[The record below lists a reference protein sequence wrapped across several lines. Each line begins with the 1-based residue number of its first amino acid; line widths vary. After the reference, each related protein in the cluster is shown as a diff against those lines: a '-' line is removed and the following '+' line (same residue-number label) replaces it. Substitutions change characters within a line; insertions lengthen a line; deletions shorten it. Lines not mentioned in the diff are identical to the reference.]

1 MSLIPDEAKQ
11 GSQPSPA
18 RKLHKKFLR
27 TSTLPRCSRQ
37 THFTDLLKRVPYDEI
52 DSVLTWLAK
61 QPPNVRQLTSSL
73 FAKQFDELLGKK
85 RADLADYPVSPM
97 ARQLADVIDQKAERV
112 EPEFVQHAIDNYEK
126 FLEFLREQ
134 PEEIAKVV
142 YDQLPPPKDF
152 VALWFGKIVPAYSPK
167 FRKFDVMHP
176 KFQQL
181 ILKLSEGQPRAI
193 LKVVI
198 RYNEKYQALVD
209 KRLDIK

>member
-1 MSLIPDEAKQ
+1 MSLIPDEPKP
-11 GSQPSPA
+11 GSHASPA
-18 RKLHKKFLR
+18 NKLHKKFLR
-27 TSTLPRCSRQ
+27 TSTLPKSSKQ
-37 THFTDLLKRVPYDEI
+37 ADFTALLKRVPYDEI

-61 QPPNVRQLTSSL
+61 QPPDKREITSSW
-73 FAKQFDELLGKK
+73 FTGQFDQYLAKK
-85 RADLADYPVSPM
+85 RADLADYPVSQM
-97 ARQLADVIDQKAERV
+97 AMQLADVIGQKAERV

-126 FLEFLREQ
+126 FLRFLRDQ

-152 VALWFGKIVPAYSPK
+152 VALWFGKIVPSYSPK

-181 ILKLSEGQPRAI
+181 ILKLSEGQSRSI
-193 LKVVI
+193 LTVVI
-198 RYNEKYQALVD
+198 RYNEKYQALVN